1 MLKEADFEVFQTSE
15 FTDNIRGEKLVI
27 RWWNENWVVP
37 GTLVLQEINVEE
49 FRKQYR
55 HLDLHG
61 KNFASVTTAY
71 ALPSQRGKLAVRKSQ
86 IINPSVSTTAQK
98 AAYEAKPRETIDR
111 KNTERWSLDNPGGLD
126 SEDKNLSLVRM
137 LNFNGRVKR
146 LKYNRCNNYRPQ
158 PRGRKSAAAI
168 RETEASLI
176 A

>member
-1 MLKEADFEVFQTSE
+1 MRNCITIMLIAWVRFR
-15 FTDNIRGEKLVI
+15 RGRPVIVSWSGAWRSQEWPPVPHIGLLVGDT
-27 RWWNENWVVP
+27 VVH
-37 GTLVLQEINVEE
+37 
-49 FRKQYR
+49 Y
-55 HLDLHG
+55 
-61 KNFASVTTAY
+61 
-71 ALPSQRGKLAVRKSQ
+71 
-86 IINPSVSTTAQK
+86 
-98 AAYEAKPRETIDR
+98 
-111 KNTERWSLDNPGGLD
+111 D